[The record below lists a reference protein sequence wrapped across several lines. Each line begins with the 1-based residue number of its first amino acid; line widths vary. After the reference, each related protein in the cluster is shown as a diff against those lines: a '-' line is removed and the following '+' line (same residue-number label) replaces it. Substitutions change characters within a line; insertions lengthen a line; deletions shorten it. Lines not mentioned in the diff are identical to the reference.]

1 MTKELIAKLEALKEP
16 EAGVFHEAFKV
27 IYPEPE
33 GLFATDK
40 QLLDRQN
47 WLVVKALFSRGLACQ
62 VWSSAAIMLVPEG
75 LHECLDNDPDG
86 PRAFLQDKNK
96 QQVAMHY
103 ANHPAI
109 ALLICILKA
118 KESVE

>member
-16 EAGVFHEAFKV
+16 EAGAFHEAFKV

-47 WLVVKALFSRGLACQ
+47 WLVAKTLFSRCLACQ
-62 VWSSAAIMLVPEG
+62 TWESAAIMLK
-75 LHECLDNDPDG
+75 PDG
-86 PRAFLQDKNK
+86 WAYLLCHTKSENLAAISDSSGDREYS
-96 QQVAMHY
+96 VS

-109 ALLICILKA
+109 AMLICILKA
-118 KESVE
+118 KEPVE